1 MFEWK
6 RCSNWKSGIRDG
18 AEPSIEHGVFG
29 GWVDPEFES
38 AGEFKE
44 LVWRIMENARRVNL
58 SDYFP
63 LLKPFDLQDVMGHVA
78 VSYVRLY
85 DIFDRM
91 IRKRVTKKDFLDVL
105 AGRKK
110 ATMAVENL

>member
-6 RCSNWKSGIRDG
+6 RCSNWKSSIRNN
-18 AEPSIEHGVFG
+18 AEPGIEHGVFG
-29 GWVDPEFES
+29 GLVDPEFES

-44 LVWRIMENARRVNL
+44 LVWRIIEDAGRVNL

-63 LLKPFDLQDVMGHVA
+63 LLKPFDLQGVKGYVA

-85 DIFDRM
+85 DILDRM
-91 IRKRVTKKDFLDVL
+91 IWKRVTKGDFLDVL
-105 AGRKK
+105 AGRKR
-110 ATMAVENL
+110 AAMVAENL